1 MARQVRLA
9 AAWLLAAG
17 GAIGALAQAA
27 VAPLRAQQ
35 GPNSRLRFVAAQPSL
50 ELAAPRPPAV
60 EPLPPP
66 ATAPHGAAHT
76 GITLAELEAIALSSN
91 PTLAQAAAR
100 VEAQRGQWLQ
110 VGLYPNPTAGYMGT
124 EIGNDGRAGQQGMY
138 VGQEFVT
145 AGKLGLNRAAAAQQ
159 VRQAEYQLAAQQQRV
174 INDVRTSYYDVLV
187 AQRLLEAT
195 GELMRIGDEGVR
207 TTESLLKAEEVSR
220 VEVLQ
225 ARIEAETAR
234 LQWQRAA
241 NRHAAAWRQLTAV
254 VGVPDLRCAPLVG
267 DVEQGLPMFEWCQ
280 SLERVL
286 AASPE
291 LAGAQAEVA
300 RAEWTLRRAVVE
312 PRPNLDVQAGTQY
325 DYGTQYQIQFVQ
337 AGIEVPLFDRN
348 QGNIRKAQAEI
359 TAARADVARLE
370 LNLQSRL
377 AAAFE
382 RYSNARQ
389 QVDLYARQ
397 ILPNAKAS
405 LELVDVARRQGEFSY
420 LRLLTS
426 QRTFAQANLAYLEAL
441 RELRQS
447 AVAIE
452 GLLLSDSLAGP

>member
-1 MARQVRLA
+1 
-9 AAWLLAAG
+9 
-17 GAIGALAQAA
+17 
-27 VAPLRAQQ
+27 
-35 GPNSRLRFVAAQPSL
+35 
-50 ELAAPRPPAV
+50 
-60 EPLPPP
+60 
-66 ATAPHGAAHT
+66 
-76 GITLAELEAIALSSN
+76 
-91 PTLAQAAAR
+91 
-100 VEAQRGQWLQ
+100 
-110 VGLYPNPTAGYMGT
+110 LYPNPTAGYMGT